1 MLGTCLRGSCLR
13 GPSHWWSDRGRLLST
28 RLIGRWGPELL
39 ASSLSGV
46 IKTTSPLSAAFGRLV
61 VAVASLA
68 AMVVGVGLVSVFG
81 KPPTAPVAEPPPGER

>member
-1 MLGTCLRGSCLR
+1 M
-13 GPSHWWSDRGRLLST
+13 
-28 RLIGRWGPELL
+28 
-39 ASSLSGV
+39 